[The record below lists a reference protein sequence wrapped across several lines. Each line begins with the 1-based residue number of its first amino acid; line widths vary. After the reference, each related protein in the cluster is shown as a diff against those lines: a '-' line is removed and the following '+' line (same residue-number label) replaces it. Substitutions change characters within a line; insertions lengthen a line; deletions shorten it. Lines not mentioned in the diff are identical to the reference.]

1 MDHGGLVLGISE
13 WRMDHIDTEEKGS
26 EWCLEEEAKVVN
38 ISYPNPNEVLN
49 TFCYILLRGICY
61 LEDFMF

>member
-49 TFCYILLRGICY
+49 TFCYILNK
-61 LEDFMF
+61 